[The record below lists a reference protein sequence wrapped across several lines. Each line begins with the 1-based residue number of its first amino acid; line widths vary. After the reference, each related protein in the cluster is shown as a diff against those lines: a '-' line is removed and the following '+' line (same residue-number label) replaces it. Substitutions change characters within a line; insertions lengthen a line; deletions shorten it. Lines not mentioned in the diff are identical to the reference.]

1 MGVLFCLF
9 SGFVVGF
16 SAGIAVVAFE
26 KAFND
31 FNQLLM

>member
-9 SGFVVGF
+9 GGFVVGF
-16 SAGIAVVAFE
+16 GAGIVVVAFE

-31 FNQLLM
+31 FNQLPM